1 MELTLTDVDLKLIC
15 DFYKFT
21 KYEIKEC
28 YFASKRYLPIEFYNF
43 ILQKYVDKTQLKG
56 VEGKEIEYALS
67 KNQFNALYGMSVTNN
82 IRDEVVF
89 DNESGWREEKLSNT
103 EIVIKLMEEKRKG
116 VFKFFLGRLDYS
128 LRPST
133 L

>member
-56 VEGKEIEYALS
+56 VKDREIEYALA
-67 KNQFNALYGMSVTNN
+67 KNLFNALYRLGMSVTNN

-89 DNESGWREEKLSNT
+89 DNESGWSEEKLSNT

-116 VFKFFLGRLDYS
+116 VFEFFVAGFG
-128 LRPST
+128 
-133 L
+133 